1 MGKILDAEFRNGLYK
16 SLVEAGYDKNEAKII
31 VGKKYYGEL
40 KADLI
45 EKVKVVAD
53 SIEKDVFEELPI
65 EAITEGLSELKKLKT
80 IVG

>member
-45 EKVKVVAD
+45 EKVKVMAD
-53 SIEKDVFEELPI
+53 SIEKDVFEELPV

>member
-31 VGKKYYGEL
+31 VGKKYYCEL

-45 EKVKVVAD
+45 EKVKVMAD
-53 SIEKDVFEELPI
+53 SIEKDVFEELPV
-65 EAITEGLSELKKLKT
+65 ETITEGLSELKKLKT

>member
-1 MGKILDAEFRNGLYK
+1 MDAEFRNGLYK

-40 KADLI
+40 KTDLI

-53 SIEKDVFEELPI
+53 SIEKDAFDELPI
-65 EAITEGLSELKKLKT
+65 EAINEGLSELKKLKT